1 MVAFTLEN
9 PVLAAVGLVTLNC
22 LDIIWRKKIYL
33 GMNLIFFVEECEKI
47 II

>member
-9 PVLAAVGLVTLNC
+9 PVLAAARLVTLNC

-33 GMNLIFFVEECEKI
+33 GLNLIFVEECEKI